1 MDNKNSVGVVVLLGL
16 GACLIALVT
25 GGYYLVGEFTSL
37 EAERS
42 LTSNLAFFL
51 LINLN
56 IIVVM
61 ILGFLVAKNVLKLV
75 LDRRRNIL
83 GARLRSRL
91 VAAFV
96 GLSLIPTVLLFLVAR
111 GMMERGMQEW
121 FSPQISAAVDGALDV
136 AHYHYETEEAR
147 VYRQLRQMAGHISEL
162 HAQLTT
168 AHLDDRVDRREKIN
182 EVLRLY
188 LSKKREEYGLFEVAI
203 VATDGRRIVRARSV
217 EAGGSLVEEP
227 DIHLAAL
234 DEAKDGVT
242 VVRAEQSLNGEF
254 LRGYAPIRSGVLDG
268 IVAGA
273 AQVEAAPG
281 GGGADAD
288 SLAQAQATMDFVLV
302 GTRWVLPELS
312 TALGKVVNA
321 FEDHREFKTYRRPL
335 ASSYFLTL
343 VVVTLLIVFAAI
355 WVGFYLARDL
365 SVPIGLLAEGTE
377 QVANGNLEHRIP
389 EVGDDE
395 LSVLVRS
402 FNTMTHDLNETTTE
416 LDSRRRYMETI
427 LAGVGVG
434 VLAIDTDGVV
444 TTINTGAR
452 TIVGIPREETVL
464 GRNFEDVLPEPL
476 SDSIGDAMSEIHSP
490 HSTVHSK
497 DVCLDLQ
504 YGSKHVQLTLT
515 DLRDE
520 EDKALGVV
528 VLIDDLTELVSA
540 QRMAAWQE
548 VARRIAHE
556 IKNPLTPIQL
566 CAERIQ
572 RKFVT
577 SIEGADKYLLTGRD
591 QDVLREATDI
601 IVSQVSNLRTLVNEF
616 SEFARMPK
624 SELKPDDI
632 NEVIKATM
640 ALYSET
646 HTDISFEAELDE
658 SIPSFSM
665 DRDQLGRAL
674 INLIDN
680 AISSV
685 RQYRESLPPV
695 RDTGTSATQKAIRSV
710 ANFFSS
716 PSLQKQ
722 EGVVQVA
729 TAYDP
734 ALRLVTLRVS
744 DNGLGIPDPDKAKLF
759 EPYFSTKRGGTGLG
773 LAIVNTIVRDHNGF
787 IRVRD
792 VSPQGASFIIEL
804 PLIIESVRK
813 RA

>member
-1 MDNKNSVGVVVLLGL
+1 ML
-16 GACLIALVT
+16 
-25 GGYYLVGEFTSL
+25 
-37 EAERS
+37 
-42 LTSNLAFFL
+42 
-51 LINLN
+51 
-56 IIVVM
+56 
-61 ILGFLVAKNVLKLV
+61 
-75 LDRRRNIL
+75 
-83 GARLRSRL
+83 
-91 VAAFV
+91 
-96 GLSLIPTVLLFLVAR
+96 
-111 GMMERGMQEW
+111 ERGMQEW
-121 FSPQISAAVDGALDV
+121 FSPQISSAVDGALDV

-147 VYRQLRQMAGHISEL
+147 VYRQLRQMAGHVSEL
-162 HAQLTT
+162 NAQLNT
-168 AHLDDRVDRREKIN
+168 ALLDDRVDSREKIN
-182 EVLRLY
+182 EILTLY

-203 VATDGRRIVRARSV
+203 VSTDGRRFVQARSV
-217 EAGGSLVEEP
+217 EARGSLVEEP

-234 DEAKDGVT
+234 GEALLGAT

-254 LRGYAPIRSGVLDG
+254 LRGYAPVRSGVLDG
-268 IVAGA
+268 LVAGA
-273 AQVEAAPG
+273 TQAAVDGEDLAEPAVE
-281 GGGADAD
+281 
-288 SLAQAQATMDFVLV
+288 FVIV

-321 FEDHREFKTYRRPL
+321 YEDYREFKTYRRPL

-343 VVVTLLIVFAAI
+343 IVVTLLIVFAAV

-365 SVPIGLLAEGTE
+365 SIPIGLLAEGTQ
-377 QVANGNLEHRIP
+377 QVAHGNLEHRIP

-402 FNTMTHDLNETTTE
+402 FNTMTHDLNQTTTE
-416 LDSRRRYMETI
+416 LDERRRYMETI

-434 VLAIDTDGVV
+434 VLAIDTNGAV
-444 TTINTGAR
+444 TTINAGAR
-452 TIVGIPREETVL
+452 TIIGIPSEETVH
-464 GRNFEDVLPEPL
+464 GRHFEEVLPDSL
-476 SDSIGDAMSEIHSP
+476 SESISDAMSEFRS
-490 HSTVHSK
+490 SDELLNSS

-504 YGSKHVQLTLT
+504 HGSKHVQLTLT

-520 EDKALGVV
+520 EDRELGVV

-572 RKFVT
+572 RKFV
-577 SIEGADKYLLTGRD
+577 SSVKEGDDYLLTKND
-591 QDVLREATDI
+591 QAVLREATDI
-601 IVSQVSNLRTLVNEF
+601 IVGQVSNLRTLVNEF

-624 SELKPDDI
+624 SELRPDSI
-632 NEVIKATM
+632 NDVITGTIAI
-640 ALYSET
+640 YSET
-646 HTDISFEAELDE
+646 HTDISFETDLDS
-658 SIPSFSM
+658 SIPAFSM
-665 DRDQLGRAL
+665 DRDQLGRVL

-685 RQYRESLPPV
+685 RQYRETLPTG
-695 RDTGTSATQKAIRSV
+695 DTGSSATQKAIRSV
-710 ANFFSS
+710 ASFFST

-722 EGVVQVA
+722 EGVVQIA
-729 TAYDP
+729 TAFDP
-734 ALRLVTLRVS
+734 DLRLVTLRVS
-744 DNGLGIPDPDKAKLF
+744 DNGMGISDADKAKLF
-759 EPYFSTKRGGTGLG
+759 EPYFTTKRGGTGLG

-804 PLIIESVRK
+804 PVIVETLRK